1 MKVDSHFHG
10 LFHSAVTDT
19 LEDGMQHFLNDKGLD
34 AALVQKQ
41 NKKLGHK
48 ICRTFCPVE
57 EAGNA
62 IGNCEN
68 LSDCEYILK
77 S

>member
-10 LFHSAVTDT
+10 FFHSAVTDT
-19 LEDGMQHFLNDKGLD
+19 LEDGMLHFLNDKGLD

-48 ICRTFCPVE
+48 ICQTFCPLPWGTVK
-57 EAGNA
+57 
-62 IGNCEN
+62 
-68 LSDCEYILK
+68 ILVTVNTF
-77 S
+77 